1 MGKKKNNLSHNSNLE
16 EIGIDEEAWYRIWW
30 DLYHT
35 NMHACNPQSKNV
47 MLHYANIPEEYK
59 MKFMEQDN
67 SNTEEV

>member
-1 MGKKKNNLSHNSNLE
+1 MGKKNNLSHNSNLE

-67 SNTEEV
+67 SNNEEV